1 MSSWRPTTT
10 KAYNT
15 YIRKW
20 QDCVNSAKVDSPTH
34 IDLAKF
40 LTELYKD
47 GANHSTVNLAR
58 SAVSA
63 YVNVPGT
70 ASIGSHPV
78 VCRLLKGV
86 FEQRPSLPKYTET
99 WDVDTVMD
107 SLAEWPDT
115 HLLSLKQLTLRTVV
129 LLALLSG
136 QRGQSI
142 HCLQVEDNKLHDNR
156 CVIVCTVLC

>member
-34 IDLAKF
+34 IDLANF
-40 LTELYKD
+40 LIELYKD

-63 YVNVPGT
+63 YVNIPGT
-70 ASIGSHPV
+70 ASIGRHPV
-78 VCRLLKGV
+78 VC
-86 FEQRPSLPKYTET
+86 
-99 WDVDTVMD
+99 
-107 SLAEWPDT
+107 
-115 HLLSLKQLTLRTVV
+115 
-129 LLALLSG
+129 
-136 QRGQSI
+136 
-142 HCLQVEDNKLHDNR
+142 
-156 CVIVCTVLC
+156 